1 MCYIFEKHEVQGYQY
16 DIPVCHFT
24 FHIQMALSFNC
35 SPNPGQF
42 NEASRGPMDAI
53 FHTVIYTVV
62 LKVSSMYGMD
72 ERRRI
77 TVYALK
83 HLPAS

>member
-1 MCYIFEKHEVQGYQY
+1 MTL
-16 DIPVCHFT
+16 CHFT
-24 FHIQMALSFNC
+24 FHIQMALSFNW

-42 NEASRGPMDAI
+42 NEASRGPIDAI

-62 LKVSSMYGMD
+62 LKVTSTSMYGMD

-77 TVYALK
+77 TV
-83 HLPAS
+83 

>member
-1 MCYIFEKHEVQGYQY
+1 
-16 DIPVCHFT
+16 
-24 FHIQMALSFNC
+24 MALSFNW

-42 NEASRGPMDAI
+42 NEASRGPIDAI

-62 LKVSSMYGMD
+62 LKVTSTSMYGMD

-77 TVYALK
+77 TV
-83 HLPAS
+83 

>member
-1 MCYIFEKHEVQGYQY
+1 MKFKDIKY

-24 FHIQMALSFNC
+24 FHIQMALSFNW

-42 NEASRGPMDAI
+42 NEASRVPMDAI

-62 LKVSSMYGMD
+62 LKVTSMYGMD

>member
-1 MCYIFEKHEVQGYQY
+1 M
-16 DIPVCHFT
+16 CHFT
-24 FHIQMALSFNC
+24 FHIQMALSFNW

-42 NEASRGPMDAI
+42 NEASRGPIDAI

-62 LKVSSMYGMD
+62 LKVTSTSMYGMD

-77 TVYALK
+77 TV
-83 HLPAS
+83 